1 MMILLTMQL
10 TQDGHSTEVEE
21 RRFLFSL
28 VWMLM
33 SKSVDYMFNLE
44 GNSFFLVNGIP
55 IVHLNKL
62 LLLFLSKS
70 CPALL

>member
-1 MMILLTMQL
+1 MDKINMMILLTMQL

-21 RRFLFSL
+21 RSFLFSL

-44 GNSFFLVNGIP
+44 G
-55 IVHLNKL
+55 K
-62 LLLFLSKS
+62 
-70 CPALL
+70 

>member
-1 MMILLTMQL
+1 MDKINMMISLTMQL
-10 TQDGHSTEVEE
+10 TQDGHSMEVEE

-44 GNSFFLVNGIP
+44 G
-55 IVHLNKL
+55 K
-62 LLLFLSKS
+62 
-70 CPALL
+70 